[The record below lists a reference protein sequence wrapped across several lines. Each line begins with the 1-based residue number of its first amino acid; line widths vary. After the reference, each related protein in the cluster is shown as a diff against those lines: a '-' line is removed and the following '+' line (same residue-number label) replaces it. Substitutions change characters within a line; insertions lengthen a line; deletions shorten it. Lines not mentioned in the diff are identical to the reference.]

1 MLSRS
6 YFLGTL
12 LSGTVHAVPFIL
24 LSLTE
29 RQDLPPIQIVPISLD
44 FIAPR
49 EEAPKTIKTKSQT
62 NKSKS
67 ETPSPQITET
77 PPLPLMT
84 AQDVMSHNPKPLYP
98 EEARLLGIQGIV
110 TVELIIEKGELISA
124 RIQSSPHDL
133 LSHAALTQLKKWSFP
148 KTCRKTV
155 ILVPIDFEL
164 I

>member
-6 YFLGTL
+6 YLLGTL
-12 LSGTVHAVPFIL
+12 LSGTVHAVPLIL

-29 RQDLPPIQIVPISLD
+29 GPDLPPIQVVPISLE
-44 FIAPR
+44 FIAPPT
-49 EEAPKTIKTKSQT
+49 ETPKATETKPQT
-62 NKSKS
+62 KKSKS
-67 ETPSPQITET
+67 ETPSPHITET
-77 PPLPLMT
+77 APLPLMT

-155 ILVPIDFEL
+155 VLVPFDFEL